1 MHECKTNKFSKKK
14 CLTNFSVRYSNFPIQ
29 KLYLRIDD
37 PNMRPMMDL
46 IDPFTYKDRFT
57 MPKVVISATGDEF
70 FMPDDINLWWDEMP
84 EPKFIRMMPNTDH
97 R

>member
-1 MHECKTNKFSKKK
+1 
-14 CLTNFSVRYSNFPIQ
+14 
-29 KLYLRIDD
+29 
-37 PNMRPMMDL
+37 MMDL

>member
-1 MHECKTNKFSKKK
+1 MK
-14 CLTNFSVRYSNFPIQ
+14 
-29 KLYLRIDD
+29 
-37 PNMRPMMDL
+37 PMMDL
-46 IDPFTYKDRFT
+46 IDPFSYKDRFT

-97 R
+97 RFPELFELFKVYQVF